1 MDWRHHRPA
10 KSVMNCKDKYSL
22 WDNRKQACLELQ
34 DGSSR
39 TSTIL
44 QTHKPSLQIKKIDGG
59 VTNSHFVLVFC
70 LSVWPVRHESIA
82 TTNICVH
89 SWSHL
94 RWVWGQS
101 VSTVW
106 FSSLGFPSWWF
117 LPYWGPGTK
126 PGPTRAA
133 DTWWT
138 SRWRSSFQR
147 PTPWTCTLVWTH
159 PDTQTHRKHFKCNQQ
174 RDHFVV
180 FLTRPP
186 ASHLCA
192 STCLIARL
200 DCFYLSFILKFKL
213 GAFILKWTA
222 SSADQQPFSFC
233 HHFTSIWICLPGVTG
248 QETVTTCWYFTET
261 RQDVI
266 GHNTR
271 SSQWAATNTKHLE
284 GDRSHYTHT
293 IASAALQRS
302 VTCNRTWESYKSWV
316 LILSLRFTLSTG
328 TVHCCSL

>member
-1 MDWRHHRPA
+1 
-10 KSVMNCKDKYSL
+10 MNCKDKYSL

-34 DGSSR
+34 DASPR

-44 QTHKPSLQIKKIDGG
+44 QTHKPSLHIKKIDGG

-159 PDTQTHRKHFKCNQQ
+159 PDTQTHRKHLKCNQQ

-200 DCFYLSFILKFKL
+200 NCFYLNFILKFKL

-222 SSADQQPFSFC
+222 SSADQQPFSVSLCSKLSSSFYFHMNLPAWC
-233 HHFTSIWICLPGVTG
+233 DRTGNAHYMLILHRNTAGCDRTQHAKQPMSRDQYETPRRCSITLHAHDSV
-248 QETVTTCWYFTET
+248 
-261 RQDVI
+261 
-266 GHNTR
+266 
-271 SSQWAATNTKHLE
+271 SSTAAQ
-284 GDRSHYTHT
+284 R
-293 IASAALQRS
+293 RS
-302 VTCNRTWESYKSWV
+302 VTCNRTWEAYKSWV
-316 LILSLRFTLSTG
+316 LILSLSSHWAQ
-328 TVHCCSL
+328 VHCCSL

>member
-1 MDWRHHRPA
+1 
-10 KSVMNCKDKYSL
+10 MNCKDEYSL

-34 DGSSR
+34 DGSLKSTVALLIH
-39 TSTIL
+39 TSSSCF
-44 QTHKPSLQIKKIDGG
+44 PE
-59 VTNSHFVLVFC
+59 C

-138 SRWRSSFQR
+138 SRWRSSFRR

-159 PDTQTHRKHFKCNQQ
+159 PDTQTHRKHLKYNQQ

-192 STCLIARL
+192 STRLIARL
-200 DCFYLSFILKFKL
+200 GCFYLNFILKFKL
-213 GAFILKWTA
+213 GAFILKWSSSLLASRFSLCSKLSSSFYFHMNLPASCDRTGNGHYMLILHRNTA
-222 SSADQQPFSFC
+222 GCDRTQHAKQPMS
-233 HHFTSIWICLPGVTG
+233 
-248 QETVTTCWYFTET
+248 
-261 RQDVI
+261 
-266 GHNTR
+266 
-271 SSQWAATNTKHLE
+271 LE

-293 IASAALQRS
+293 IASAALQRRGAAS
-302 VTCNRTWESYKSWV
+302 HVTGHESLTKAGS
-316 LILSLRFTLSTG
+316 
-328 TVHCCSL
+328 